1 MHIYIYLFLF
11 SGKNGES
18 RSSLSV
24 DSIDSRSCA
33 TPETHRRSKS
43 ILKKHESSSTGTCA
57 NHRSNRINSD
67 DPETEKLISDTG
79 SGASGSDYSP
89 GKSPPALRNIGPLRS
104 PNACKPLPI
113 KFVGISTTQTAT
125 EVTLLHD
132 LLGSSGPP
140 PPLYICPPPP
150 PMDHS
155 PTEETKL
162 LLHHG
167 DPKSHNPLHSS

>member
-1 MHIYIYLFLF
+1 MILYVF

-24 DSIDSRSCA
+24 DSIDSRTCQ

-43 ILKKHESSSTGTCA
+43 ILKKHEGSSATCA
-57 NHRSNRINSD
+57 NHKGRPVTD
-67 DPETEKLISDTG
+67 DPETEKLISDTA

-89 GKSPPALRNIGPLRS
+89 GKSPPSLRAIGPLRS
-104 PNACKPLPI
+104 PNSVKPYALPI
-113 KFVGISTTQTAT
+113 KFVGIPSSGNTP
-125 EVTLLHD
+125 ESNLLQD
-132 LLGSSGPP
+132 LLGSSTPP

-167 DPKSHNPLHSS
+167 DSTSHHPLHSS

>member
-1 MHIYIYLFLF
+1 MFT
-11 SGKNGES
+11 GRNGES

-24 DSIDSRSCA
+24 DSIDSRTCT

-43 ILKKHESSSTGTCA
+43 ILKKHESNTNQPCA
-57 NHRSNRINSD
+57 NHKSNRNNSD
-67 DPETEKLISDTG
+67 DPETEKLISDTA

-89 GKSPPALRNIGPLRS
+89 GKSPPALRAIGPLRS
-104 PNACKPLPI
+104 PNASKPQLLPI
-113 KFVGISTTQTAT
+113 KFVGVTSGNTPS
-125 EVTLLHD
+125 EVSLFHD
-132 LLGSSGPP
+132 LLGSGSPPP

-167 DPKSHNPLHSS
+167 DSKSHHPLHSS